1 MQTLFTASEDDFV
14 QVDRQ
19 EAEPREVTVGWGED
33 SSILDPGG
41 VEQAQAAFEFQ
52 TILGEDDRASSNSP
66 PGKQQDG
73 SLGSGSAFDPCRSLE
88 E

>member
-19 EAEPREVTVGWGED
+19 EAEPREVTVGW
-33 SSILDPGG
+33 GG